1 MKIDI
6 VGNPDEAIS
15 GYKPVIVN
23 ADGFVDL
30 FDISDSECVEIRA
43 NGVIDKFKASQFET
57 SLVSLLKKVR
67 LGGKVSLSGLDCNVL
82 SRQVISGQLD
92 ERSFSAIVENSNS
105 ISSLKT
111 IAQILQSQG
120 LKIQTQ
126 NLSGYTYQI
135 VATRGWYV

>member
-15 GYKPVIVN
+15 GYKPVVVN

-43 NGVIDKFKASQFET
+43 NGVVDKFKASQFET

-67 LGGKVSLSGLDCNVL
+67 LGGRVSLSGLDCNVL

-105 ISSLKT
+105 ISSLRT
-111 IAQILQSQG
+111 VAQILQSQG

-135 VATRGWYV
+135 VAVRD

>member
-111 IAQILQSQG
+111 VAQILQSQG

-135 VATRGWYV
+135 VATRG

>member
-15 GYKPVIVN
+15 GYKPVVVN
-23 ADGFVDL
+23 EDGFVDL

-43 NGVIDKFKASQFET
+43 NGVVDKFKTSQFENN
-57 SLVSLLKKVR
+57 LVSLLKKVR
-67 LGGKVSLSGLDCNVL
+67 IGGKVSLSGLDCNVL

-92 ERSFSAIVENSNS
+92 ERSFSSIVENSNS
-105 ISSLKT
+105 ISSLRT
-111 IAQILQSQG
+111 VAQILQRQG

-135 VATRGWYV
+135 VATRG

>member
-15 GYKPVIVN
+15 GYKPVVVN

-105 ISSLKT
+105 ISSLRT
-111 IAQILQSQG
+111 VAQILQGQG

-135 VATRGWYV
+135 VAVRD

>member
-15 GYKPVIVN
+15 GYKPVVVN

-67 LGGKVSLSGLDCNVL
+67 DW
-82 SRQVISGQLD
+82 
-92 ERSFSAIVENSNS
+92 
-105 ISSLKT
+105 
-111 IAQILQSQG
+111 
-120 LKIQTQ
+120 
-126 NLSGYTYQI
+126 
-135 VATRGWYV
+135 VARLV

>member
-15 GYKPVIVN
+15 GYKPVVVN

-92 ERSFSAIVENSNS
+92 ERSFSTIVENSNS
-105 ISSLKT
+105 ISSLRT
-111 IAQILQSQG
+111 VAQILQSQG

-135 VATRGWYV
+135 VAVRG

>member
-15 GYKPVIVN
+15 GYKPVVVN

-30 FDISDSECVEIRA
+30 FDISDSECLEIRA
-43 NGVIDKFKASQFET
+43 NGVVDKFKASQFEN

-111 IAQILQSQG
+111 VAKILQSQG

-135 VATRGWYV
+135 VAVRG

>member
-15 GYKPVIVN
+15 GYKPVVVN

-105 ISSLKT
+105 ISSLRT
-111 IAQILQSQG
+111 VAQILQSQG

-135 VATRGWYV
+135 VATRG

>member
-111 IAQILQSQG
+111 VAQILQSQG

>member
-1 MKIDI
+1 M
-6 VGNPDEAIS
+6 
-15 GYKPVIVN
+15 
-23 ADGFVDL
+23 
-30 FDISDSECVEIRA
+30 
-43 NGVIDKFKASQFET
+43 
-57 SLVSLLKKVR
+57 SLLKKVR

-92 ERSFSAIVENSNS
+92 ERSFGAIVENSNS

-111 IAQILQSQG
+111 VAQILQSQG

-135 VATRGWYV
+135 VATRG

>member
-15 GYKPVIVN
+15 GYKPVVVS

-43 NGVIDKFKASQFET
+43 NGVVDKFKASQFET

-92 ERSFSAIVENSNS
+92 ERSFGAIVENSNS

-111 IAQILQSQG
+111 VAQILQSQG

-135 VATRGWYV
+135 VATRG

>member
-15 GYKPVIVN
+15 GYKPVVVN

-105 ISSLKT
+105 ISSLRT
-111 IAQILQSQG
+111 VAQILQSQG

-135 VATRGWYV
+135 VAVRD

>member
-15 GYKPVIVN
+15 GYKPVVVN

-30 FDISDSECVEIRA
+30 FDISDSECLEIRA
-43 NGVIDKFKASQFET
+43 NGVVDKFKASQFEN

-111 IAQILQSQG
+111 VAQILQSQG

-135 VATRGWYV
+135 VAVRG

>member
-135 VATRGWYV
+135 VATRG